1 MAVYK
6 SNKPTKDGRQYFFRI
21 KYKDILGNTHDYTS
35 PKYLNL
41 KEAKDQEA
49 LYRIN
54 IQKQKYNNSTITF
67 KQAFNEWFLKHSKGI
82 KPQTIVHYKD
92 LYKYIIPI
100 ENKKINSFNLE
111 QYHLYLKYIED
122 LDISVSRKN
131 KILGLFKN
139 IVKHSNKFYNTSD
152 NILKYVD
159 NFKKINVE
167 EKEMDFYTYEEYK
180 KFDSVIDSL
189 EWHTLFEILYFLGLR
204 KGELQ
209 ALTWNDINLEKKEL
223 SITKSLTSKIKGETY
238 TISSPKTKNST
249 RILPLPKILLN
260 DLKTLKKQ
268 AQLYKDFSNNWFVFG
283 NTNPFRENTIQNHNL
298 KYSKLANLKHIRV
311 HDFRHSCASFLIN
324 KGANITLVSKYLGH
338 SKVSITLDVYSHF
351 YKSELLEII
360 NMIDNI

>member
-54 IQKQKYNNSTITF
+54 VNKQKTNNSNITI
-67 KQAFNEWFLKHSKGI
+67 KQAYDEWFIKHSKNI
-82 KPQTIVHYKD
+82 KPQTIVHYRD
-92 LYKYIIPI
+92 LYKYLIPI

-111 QYHLYLKYIED
+111 QYNLYLKYIEE
-122 LDISVSRKN
+122 LDISISRKN

-139 IVKHSNKFYNTSD
+139 IIKHSNKYYNTSN
-152 NILKYVD
+152 NILKYVE
-159 NFKKINVE
+159 NFKNINIDK
-167 EKEMDFYTYEEYK
+167 KEMDFYTYDEYK
-180 KFDSVIDSL
+180 QFDSVIDTL

-209 ALTWNDINLEKKEL
+209 ALTWEDIDFNKKEL
-223 SITKSLTSKIKGETY
+223 SITKSLTSKIKGEKY
-238 TISSPKTKNST
+238 TISSPKTKNSI
-249 RILPLPKILLN
+249 RVLPIPKTLLN
-260 DLKTLKKQ
+260 DLKNLKKQ
-268 AQLYKDFSNNWFVFG
+268 AQSYKDFSNKWFIFG
-283 NTNPFRENTIQNHNL
+283 NTSPFRENTIQNHNL
-298 KYSKLANLKHIRV
+298 KYSTMANLKHIRV
-311 HDFRHSCASFLIN
+311 HDFRHSCASLLIN

-338 SKVSITLDVYSHF
+338 SKVSITLDIYSHF
-351 YKSELLEII
+351 YKSELLEIASV
-360 NMIDNI
+360 IDSI